1 MKVQILRLSSA
12 RVKIYQILVIFE
24 TADQFFF
31 KFYINLQGH
40 ET

>member
-12 RVKIYQILVIFE
+12 RVKIHQSLVIFE
-24 TADQFFF
+24 TTDQFFF
-31 KFYINLQGH
+31 KFCINIQSY